1 MRIIDKEIADL
12 KYDLSLKTMKIKKLD
27 EKIVACML
35 QNESEKRMQGTL
47 QETIADLKK
56 LNDETA
62 DMYKAKINQKER

>member
-1 MRIIDKEIADL
+1 MRTIDKEIADL

-35 QNESEKRMQGTL
+35 QNESEKRMQSTL